1 MKIKTVYRIVADIDP
16 RYPEQKVWNRIT
28 KLWEFK
34 NEIDESECVFHSKDV
49 AFIELREAEN
59 AGKQLHRH
67 RLVEDYVFNPAS

>member
-16 RYPEQKVWNRIT
+16 RYPEQKVWNHIE
-28 KLWEFK
+28 KLWKFK
-34 NEIDESECVFHSKDV
+34 NEIDDSECVFYSKDV

-59 AGKQLHRH
+59 AGKQLNRH